1 MEDESSSAGVP
12 LSVRFHP
19 SHGDTE
25 GRTLQLYDTTSFQTA
40 SISGAKMREALDLGP
55 IMKGQ
60 SRKPQKPKAEQAHQ
74 GHIGRPAGG
83 LPLSSGRETPF
94 GL

>member
-25 GRTLQLYDTTSFQTA
+25 GRTLQLYGTTSFQTA
-40 SISGAKMREALDLGP
+40 SISEAKMQEALDLGP
-55 IMKGQ
+55 
-60 SRKPQKPKAEQAHQ
+60 
-74 GHIGRPAGG
+74 
-83 LPLSSGRETPF
+83 
-94 GL
+94 